1 MTLIFSFMFCK
12 ALLHSL
18 MTDSLQKWKNKT
30 KQTKKENR
38 ALTCS
43 HERSKMTNVKE
54 KEERR
59 EDDPMMSN

>member
-1 MTLIFSFMFCK
+1 
-12 ALLHSL
+12 